1 MFVIW
6 ITLLDLYFMIRN
18 ECRHCSVKSKAAKK
32 LKDSETEA
40 LSFNCALTSFK
51 KGDVLI
57 KQGMLSTNVVYLRS
71 GLIKLHIEGPYG
83 DQIVRIVKA
92 PGYLGLPTTFGD
104 KINQYSITA
113 IDEVEACFIDIT
125 TFRNLLYSNPDFSYE
140 IIIDICRNEL
150 EIYNRCVNRS
160 QKQLRGKIA
169 DVILEMSG
177 PIYDS
182 DSFTLPI
189 SQEEIGNLI
198 DSSRESVSR
207 ILAEF
212 EKDKIISVSGKK
224 IEVKKRESLLMIS
237 AKG

>member
-224 IEVKKRESLLMIS
+224 IEIKKRESLLMIS

>member
-1 MFVIW
+1 
-6 ITLLDLYFMIRN
+6 MIRN
-18 ECRHCSVKSKAAKK
+18 ECINCSVKSRAAKK
-32 LKDSETEA
+32 LKDSETDA
-40 LSFNCALTSFK
+40 LSFNCALTSFR

-104 KINQYSITA
+104 KVNQYSITA

-125 TFRNLLYSNPDFSYE
+125 TFRNLLFSNPEFSYE

-177 PIYDS
+177 PIFNS

-224 IEVKKRESLLMIS
+224 IGIKNRESLLMIS

>member
-1 MFVIW
+1 
-6 ITLLDLYFMIRN
+6 MIRN
-18 ECRHCSVKSKAAKK
+18 ECRYCSVKSKAAKK
-32 LKDSETEA
+32 LKDMETDA

-71 GLIKLHIEGPYG
+71 GLTKLHIEGPYG

-125 TFRNLLYSNPDFSYE
+125 TFRKLLYSNPDFSYE

-189 SQEEIGNLI
+189 SQEEFGNLI

-207 ILAEF
+207 IFAEF

-224 IEVKKRESLLMIS
+224 IEIKNRESLLMIS

>member
-1 MFVIW
+1 
-6 ITLLDLYFMIRN
+6 MIRN
-18 ECRHCSVKSKAAKK
+18 ECRNCSVKSKAARK
-32 LKDSETEA
+32 LKDSETDA
-40 LSFNCALTSFK
+40 LSFNCALTSFR

-57 KQGMLSTNVVYLRS
+57 RQGMLSTNVVYLRS

-113 IDEVEACFIDIT
+113 IDEVEACFVDIT

-169 DVILEMSG
+169 DVLLEMSG

-224 IEVKKRESLLMIS
+224 IEIIKRESLLMIS

>member
-1 MFVIW
+1 
-6 ITLLDLYFMIRN
+6 MIRN
-18 ECRHCSVKSKAAKK
+18 ECINCSVKSRAAKK
-32 LKDSETEA
+32 LKDSETDA
-40 LSFNCALTSFK
+40 LSFNCALTSFR

-104 KINQYSITA
+104 KVNQYSITA

-125 TFRNLLYSNPDFSYE
+125 TFRNLLFSNPEFSYE

-177 PIYDS
+177 PIFNS

-224 IEVKKRESLLMIS
+224 IGIKKRESLLMIS

>member
-1 MFVIW
+1 
-6 ITLLDLYFMIRN
+6 MIRN
-18 ECRHCSVKSKAAKK
+18 ECRYCSVKSKAAKK
-32 LKDSETEA
+32 LKDMETDA

-125 TFRNLLYSNPDFSYE
+125 TFRKLLYSNPDFSYE

-189 SQEEIGNLI
+189 SQEEFGNLI

-207 ILAEF
+207 IFAEF

-224 IEVKKRESLLMIS
+224 IEIKNRESLLMIS

>member
-1 MFVIW
+1 
-6 ITLLDLYFMIRN
+6 MIRN
-18 ECRHCSVKSKAAKK
+18 ECLHCSVKSKAAKK

-40 LSFNCALTSFK
+40 LSFNCALTSFR

-57 KQGMLSTNVVYLRS
+57 RQGMLSTNVVYLRS

-125 TFRNLLYSNPDFSYE
+125 TFRNLLFSNPDFSYE

-177 PIYDS
+177 LIYDS

-189 SQEEIGNLI
+189 SQEEIGNLV

-212 EKDKIISVSGKK
+212 EKDNIISVSGKK
-224 IEVKKRESLLMIS
+224 IGIKNRESLLMIS

>member
-1 MFVIW
+1 M
-6 ITLLDLYFMIRN
+6 
-18 ECRHCSVKSKAAKK
+18 K
-32 LKDSETEA
+32 LKKTETEA
-40 LSFNCALTSFK
+40 LSFNCALTSFR

-57 KQGMLSTNVVYLRS
+57 RQGMLSTNVVYLRS

-113 IDEVEACFIDIT
+113 IDKVQACFIDIT

-140 IIIDICRNEL
+140 IILDICRNEL

-182 DSFTLPI
+182 DSFTLPL

-212 EKDKIISVSGKK
+212 EKDNIISVSGKK
-224 IEVKKRESLLMIS
+224 IGIKNRESLLMIS

>member
-1 MFVIW
+1 
-6 ITLLDLYFMIRN
+6 MIRN
-18 ECRHCSVKSKAAKK
+18 ECRNCSVKSKAARK
-32 LKDSETEA
+32 LKDSETDA
-40 LSFNCALTSFK
+40 LSFNCALTSFR

-57 KQGMLSTNVVYLRS
+57 RQGMLSTNVVNLRS

-113 IDEVEACFIDIT
+113 IDEVEACFVDIT

-169 DVILEMSG
+169 DVLLEMSG

-182 DSFTLPI
+182 YSFTLPI

-224 IEVKKRESLLMIS
+224 IEIIKRESLLMIS

>member
-1 MFVIW
+1 
-6 ITLLDLYFMIRN
+6 MIRN
-18 ECRHCSVKSKAAKK
+18 ECINCSVKSRAAKK

-40 LSFNCALTSFK
+40 LSFNCALTSFR

-104 KINQYSITA
+104 KVNQYSITA

-224 IEVKKRESLLMIS
+224 IEIKKRESLLMIS

>member
-1 MFVIW
+1 
-6 ITLLDLYFMIRN
+6 MIRN

-32 LKDSETEA
+32 LKDSETET
-40 LSFNCALTSFK
+40 LSFNCALTSFR

-57 KQGMLSTNVVYLRS
+57 RQGMLSTNVVYLRS

-92 PGYLGLPTTFGD
+92 PNYLGLPTTFGD

-169 DVILEMSG
+169 DVIIEMSG

-207 ILAEF
+207 IFAEF
-212 EKDKIISVSGKK
+212 EKDNIISVSGKK
-224 IEVKKRESLLMIS
+224 IEIKNRESLLMIS

>member
-1 MFVIW
+1 M
-6 ITLLDLYFMIRN
+6 TSN

-32 LKDSETEA
+32 LKDSETDA
-40 LSFNCALTSFK
+40 LSFNCALTSFR

-71 GLIKLHIEGPYG
+71 GLVKLHIEGPYG

-113 IDEVEACFIDIT
+113 IDEVEACFIDMT
-125 TFRNLLYSNPDFSYE
+125 TFRKLLYSNPDFSYE

-182 DSFTLPI
+182 DIFILPI

-207 ILAEF
+207 ILTEF
-212 EKDKIISVSGKK
+212 ERDKIISVSGKK
-224 IEVKKRESLLMIS
+224 IEIKNRESLLMIS

>member
-1 MFVIW
+1 MIW
-6 ITLLDLYFMIRN
+6 ITLKNFPYMIRN
-18 ECRHCSVKSKAAKK
+18 ECINCSVKSRAAKK
-32 LKDSETEA
+32 LKDSETDA
-40 LSFNCALTSFK
+40 LSFNCALTSFR

-104 KINQYSITA
+104 KVNQYSITA

-125 TFRNLLYSNPDFSYE
+125 TFRNLLFSNPEFSYE

-177 PIYDS
+177 PIFNS

-224 IEVKKRESLLMIS
+224 IGIKNRESLLMIS

>member
-1 MFVIW
+1 
-6 ITLLDLYFMIRN
+6 MIRN
-18 ECRHCSVKSKAAKK
+18 ECRNCSVKSKAARK
-32 LKDSETEA
+32 LKDSETDA
-40 LSFNCALTSFK
+40 LSFNCALTSFR

-57 KQGMLSTNVVYLRS
+57 RQGMLSTNVVYLRS

-113 IDEVEACFIDIT
+113 IDEVEACFVDIT

-169 DVILEMSG
+169 DVLLEMSG

-182 DSFTLPI
+182 YSFTLPI

-224 IEVKKRESLLMIS
+224 IEIIKRESLLMIS

>member
-224 IEVKKRESLLMIS
+224 IEIKKKESLLMIS

>member
-1 MFVIW
+1 
-6 ITLLDLYFMIRN
+6 MIRN
-18 ECRHCSVKSKAAKK
+18 ECRHCSVKSQAARK
-32 LKDSETEA
+32 LKDAEIDT
-40 LSFNCALTSFK
+40 LSFNCALTSFR

-57 KQGMLSTNVVYLRS
+57 RQGMLSTNVFYLRS

-113 IDEVEACFIDIT
+113 IDEVKACFIDMT

-169 DVILEMSG
+169 DVLLEMSG
-177 PIYDS
+177 PIYES

-189 SQEEIGNLI
+189 SQEEVGNLI

-212 EKDKIISVSGKK
+212 EKDNIISVSGKR
-224 IEVKKRESLLMIS
+224 IEIKNRKSLLMIS

>member
-1 MFVIW
+1 
-6 ITLLDLYFMIRN
+6 MISN
-18 ECRHCSVKSKAAKK
+18 ECRDCGVKSKAAKK

-40 LSFNCALTSFK
+40 LSFNCALTSFM

-57 KQGMLSTNVVYLRS
+57 RQGMLSTNVVYLRS

-125 TFRNLLYSNPDFSYE
+125 TFRNLLFSNPDFSYE

-150 EIYNRCVNRS
+150 DIYNRCVNRS

-212 EKDKIISVSGKK
+212 EKDKILSVSGKK
-224 IEVKKRESLLMIS
+224 IEIKNRESLLMIS